1 MNGKKVLGVVI
12 SLAVL
17 GVTVYVIS
25 RAWKSGQTAKM

>member
-25 RAWKSGQTAKM
+25 RTWAAGQKAQK